1 MFVFALM
8 LALFIALTGGYGQVI
23 NSDWVTRSFTS
34 AEEVV
39 NAYPVLEV
47 GTEYL
52 FQFHTQVAYSG
63 KILEQNDNWVYI
75 KRTEYQNAWVNL
87 ENVAYFYAR

>member
-47 GTEYL
+47 GTKYS
-52 FQFHTQVAYSG
+52 FQFHSQVACSG
-63 KILEQNDNWVYI
+63 KILEQKENWVFIERYNI
-75 KRTEYQNAWVNL
+75 PDAWVNL
-87 ENVAYFYAR
+87 ENVAYFYAS